1 MARPRD
7 VVSRASEWARVLS
20 RFGTPERP
28 RTYGEEP
35 LWLGG
40 YGQSYDLCLPAVPTF
55 LVISPKRDAIR
66 WVWDRTGL
74 PNGLGSAC
82 APYPCDPHSVPIF
95 RPLYRQSVATAF
107 VGDLDPLAIVQYV
120 ETRRALRSPKG
131 PSFLHGGINDAWL
144 EAIRRSLKPQVRFER
159 IQIGLSQSEKT
170 LLAQID
176 RALDLEGLVGR
187 QSAEILRSGY
197 KIELEG
203 ATNPHI
209 YPPGHIRWVVRYLRT
224 MMRRVA
230 AEGGSRRRRP
240 KRAT

>member
-1 MARPRD
+1 
-7 VVSRASEWARVLS
+7 
-20 RFGTPERP
+20 
-28 RTYGEEP
+28 
-35 LWLGG
+35 
-40 YGQSYDLCLPAVPTF
+40 
-55 LVISPKRDAIR
+55 
-66 WVWDRTGL
+66 
-74 PNGLGSAC
+74 
-82 APYPCDPHSVPIF
+82 VPIF

-144 EAIRRSLKPQVRFER
+144 GAIRRSLKPPVRFEQ
-159 IQIGLSQSEKT
+159 IQIPLSQSEKT

-187 QSAEILRSGY
+187 QSSEILRGGH

-203 ATNPHI
+203 ATNPRI
-209 YPPGHIRWVVRYLRT
+209 YPPDHIRWIVRYLRT
-224 MMRRVA
+224 TMRGA
-230 AEGGSRRRRP
+230 AGADRSRSRRS